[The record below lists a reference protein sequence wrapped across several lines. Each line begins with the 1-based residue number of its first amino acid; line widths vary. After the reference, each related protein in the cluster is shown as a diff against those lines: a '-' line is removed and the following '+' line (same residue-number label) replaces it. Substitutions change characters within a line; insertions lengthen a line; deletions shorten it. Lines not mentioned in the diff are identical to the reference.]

1 MEIEYLQIKEK
12 LLHEMTVEEFI
23 VWKYIDCF
31 GNMSSEVQFKDD
43 LRIAL
48 EKIERYDLLV
58 NLFEN

>member
-1 MEIEYLQIKEK
+1 
-12 LLHEMTVEEFI
+12 MTVEEFI

-48 EKIERYDLLV
+48 EKIERYDLLI